1 METLHFIN
9 ENVIKYIYIIIGLIL
24 LVLFVK
30 LLIKLKTTS
39 KYTNYILNKVEDIQS
54 GIENINKKINK
65 VEETKEKSLPLF
77 IDIFLVSIIT
87 RAIYKDYKKTKT
99 SKRSIAKSAIRQY
112 NVVHN
117 KYRFKSTKLIKNIIS
132 TILKVA

>member
-1 METLHFIN
+1 MDILHFIN
-9 ENVIKYIYIIIGLIL
+9 ENVIKYVYIIIGLIL
-24 LVLFVK
+24 LVLFIK
-30 LLIKLKTTS
+30 LLIKLKITS
-39 KYTNYILNKVEDIQS
+39 NYANYISNKVEDIQT
-54 GIENINKKINK
+54 GIEDINKKINK
-65 VEETKEKSLPLF
+65 IEETKEKSLPLF

-99 SKRSIAKSAIRQY
+99 SKRSIARSAIKQY

-117 KYRFKSTKLIKNIIS
+117 RYRFKSTRLIKNIIS